1 MSEIKQ
7 KALIGIF
14 WSFCERFGVLFIQFV
29 ANIVL
34 ARLLTPDDYGVIG
47 ILLVFTTLSQV
58 FIDAGFGAALI
69 QKKNPSKEDYSTV
82 FFINIIIAVLCYLV
96 LFFSSDF
103 ISIYF
108 EKPQLSILLQV
119 IGIIVISDAFTT
131 VQNNILIKTLNFK
144 RIANIKII
152 VAVISSIASI
162 IAAFNGLGIWSLV
175 ILYSLNSII
184 KTILMWV
191 LSDWKPSLIF
201 SKESFHKLFGFGSK
215 LLLASLLSEGYRGLQ
230 SIIIGRHLSVRELG
244 FFTQA
249 RQLENVPVSS
259 IIAVVNQVTFPIFAQ
274 LQETKEQLNSAL
286 KRCFQLLGFINF
298 PAMILLSIV
307 AKPLFMFLYGEA
319 WLESAPYFQG
329 LCLGFGLLLVIHNTN
344 LSILKAAGKSGIVLK
359 LEIIKKFIGVILI
372 FLLIH
377 LGVMGLIIALAI
389 NSFIEFFINGYCTGK
404 ETGFGIKEQ
413 IKVLL
418 PIFLHATIIGAI
430 VYFIPSVIDL
440 SNTLILLVQII
451 AYITLYLIGAY
462 LVKMQIF
469 NYIINEVREKI
480 KR

>member
-14 WSFCERFGVLFIQFV
+14 WSFCERFGVLFIQFA

-34 ARLLTPDDYGVIG
+34 ARLLTPNDYGVIG

-82 FFINIIIAVLCYLV
+82 FFINIIIAVICYIV

-103 ISIYF
+103 ISNYF
-108 EKPQLSILLQV
+108 AKPQLSILLQV
-119 IGIIVISDAFTT
+119 IGIIIIFDAFTT

-152 VAVISSIASI
+152 VAIISSIASI
-162 IAAFNGLGIWSLV
+162 IAALNGLGIWSLV
-175 ILYSLNSII
+175 ILYTLNSII
-184 KTILMWV
+184 KTILLWV
-191 LSDWKPSLIF
+191 LSDWRPSLVF
-201 SKESFHKLFGFGSK
+201 SKKSFKELFGFGSK
-215 LLLASLLSEGYRGLQ
+215 LLLASLLSDGYRGLQ
-230 SIIIGRHLSVRELG
+230 SIIIGRYLSVKELG

-259 IIAVVNQVTFPIFAQ
+259 IIAIVNQVTFPVFAQ
-274 LQETKEQLNSAL
+274 LQDTKEQLNNAL

-298 PAMILLSIV
+298 PAMILLSII
-307 AKPLFMFLYGEA
+307 AKPLFMLLYGET
-319 WLESAPYFQG
+319 WLQSAPYFQG

-344 LSILKAAGKSGIVLK
+344 LSILKATGNSGTVLK
-359 LEIIKKFIGVILI
+359 LEIIKKIIGVSLI
-372 FLLIH
+372 FLLID
-377 LGVMGLIIALAI
+377 LGVMGLIYALAI

-413 IKVLL
+413 TKVLF
-418 PIFLHATIIGAI
+418 PILLHSTIIGAI
-430 VYFIPSVIDL
+430 VYFIPSIIDL
-440 SNTLILLVQII
+440 GDTLTLIIQII
-451 AYITLYLIGAY
+451 SYITLYLVGAY
-462 LVKMQIF
+462 IVKMQIF
-469 NYIINEVREKI
+469 NYIIAEVKERI